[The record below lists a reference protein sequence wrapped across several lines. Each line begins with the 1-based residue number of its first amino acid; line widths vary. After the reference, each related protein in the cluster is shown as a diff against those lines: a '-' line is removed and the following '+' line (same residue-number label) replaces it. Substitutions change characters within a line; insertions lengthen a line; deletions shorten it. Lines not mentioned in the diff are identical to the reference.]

1 MTFHDSVKLV
11 MDVPF
16 DPPRYDYNGF
26 EIFDHVEETVPAEV
40 FALDTDHVLSA
51 SRDIVTSRYG
61 MVLAPQVDIPPLIGT
76 GLRIEWDAFVIDPN
90 DPSTGLYVDGTVE
103 RHMLR
108 GRLHHYELITRNML
122 A

>member
-1 MTFHDSVKLV
+1 MIFHDSVKLV

-16 DPPRYDYNGF
+16 DPPQYDVNGI
-26 EIFDHVEETVPAEV
+26 EIVDHVEETVPAEV
-40 FALDTDHVLSA
+40 WALDTDHVLSA
-51 SRDIVTSRYG
+51 SRDVVTSRYR

-76 GLRIEWDAFVIDPN
+76 ALRIEWDVF
-90 DPSTGLYVDGTVE
+90 TGNGALLVDGTVE

-108 GRLHHYELITRNML
+108 GRLHHYELITKSVL